1 MPDVMHAYLLREQA
15 SVLPS
20 PSLGQD
26 IKLSSSQTTTTVVA
40 SLCMSTVVMVL
51 SFSPEIVS
59 ASVSAATQAAL
70 MEMNDSALTVDQL
83 DALSRA
89 VPDDQERK
97 DIRLYL
103 QVSLTITTARMF
115 SC

>member
-1 MPDVMHAYLLREQA
+1 
-15 SVLPS
+15 
-20 PSLGQD
+20 
-26 IKLSSSQTTTTVVA
+26 
-40 SLCMSTVVMVL
+40 
-51 SFSPEIVS
+51 
-59 ASVSAATQAAL
+59 

-103 QVSLTITTARMF
+103 QACMRLLSNPANMTLPGNDSFVTAGLLPTTHTYAAGRRALDTKNLT
-115 SC
+115 

>member
-1 MPDVMHAYLLREQA
+1 MLHIAL
-15 SVLPS
+15 
-20 PSLGQD
+20 
-26 IKLSSSQTTTTVVA
+26 
-40 SLCMSTVVMVL
+40 
-51 SFSPEIVS
+51 
-59 ASVSAATQAAL
+59 QAAL

-103 QVSLTITTARMF
+103 QASVS
-115 SC
+115 